1 MKKAFSSGEQVI
13 CKTAVRVL
21 ASDINRSSIG
31 SVSKARSR
39 HVTCVC
45 VLQSRVTAWTSEN
58 SVTRQIYGSIITFI
72 FFWIYITSKDKSS
85 GSCLGFEVIQSRW
98 RSR

>member
-21 ASDINRSSIG
+21 ASDQLG
-31 SVSKARSR
+31 PVSKARSR

-58 SVTRQIYGSIITFI
+58 SVTRQIYGSIVTLSFSGFI
-72 FFWIYITSKDKSS
+72 
-85 GSCLGFEVIQSRW
+85 
-98 RSR
+98 